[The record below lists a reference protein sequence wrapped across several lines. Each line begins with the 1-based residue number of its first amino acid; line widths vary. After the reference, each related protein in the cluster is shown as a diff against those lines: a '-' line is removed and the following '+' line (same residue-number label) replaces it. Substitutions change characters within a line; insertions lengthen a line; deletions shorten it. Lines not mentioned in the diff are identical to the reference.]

1 MLHLFK
7 YIRIKKMCNTIECVV
22 RLEWKRE
29 KITLMTISSRVT
41 NSFWM
46 TGSLVIFKFFFHDT
60 SSSFFFQF
68 FQVITLYTT
77 WKLSWA
83 SEKHKR
89 HRIYLWK
96 KERNSSRL
104 TDAENSFAKCFFFF
118 LSSRLFFF
126 SPFPLGIWPCF
137 PVFVSVIVTRF
148 TMNNGRNC

>member
-1 MLHLFK
+1 M
-7 YIRIKKMCNTIECVV
+7 RNTIEGV

-46 TGSLVIFKFFFHDT
+46 TGSLVIYKFFF
-60 SSSFFFQF
+60 SRYFIIFFFQF

-77 WKLSWA
+77 WKLSWV

-89 HRIYLWK
+89 CRIYLWK

-104 TDAENSFAKCFFFF
+104 TDAENAFAKCFFF
-118 LSSRLFFF
+118 LSSRHFFF
-126 SPFPLGIWPCF
+126 SPHFRLVYGPASLFSCL
-137 PVFVSVIVTRF
+137 
-148 TMNNGRNC
+148 